1 MSRQNAK
8 DEDSRNMRFSSKSLS
23 NLQLTNLSDRCVSM
37 VEEFN
42 KLVDANTSVSESRT
56 QDFLTVKS
64 VVLPT
69 SSSSVG
75 MLRGS

>member
-1 MSRQNAK
+1 MSRQNAG